1 MELLSDG
8 QLELDSNN
16 LLQVKDEEVSNRLE
30 KPERTLDPYEQY
42 FAQCEEQ
49 DDPQLVSG
57 SLGIISSLP
66 SIFFNLLKPTL
77 ETLGNYI
84 AN

>member
-1 MELLSDG
+1 MELLSEG

-30 KPERTLDPYEQY
+30 KPERTLDSYEQY

-49 DDPQLVSG
+49 DDPSFQFFCGAVIFL
-57 SLGIISSLP
+57 L
-66 SIFFNLLKPTL
+66 FFNPLFLFL
-77 ETLGNYI
+77 FL
-84 AN
+84 